1 MIGLTL
7 LSIALMVVDH
17 LSDLLDDVRSGL
29 TVVVTPV
36 YVVADYPN
44 RTAEL
49 VQQMFTSRDGLQE
62 QVISLEEQLLLMKVK
77 TEKMSALTAENNRL
91 RDLLGSAAKLQDNV
105 LVAELVGVCLLYTSD
120 AADE

>member
-105 LVAELVGVCLLYTSD
+105 LVAELVGVAPDPNT
-120 AADE
+120 